1 MLLFWH
7 RSLMT
12 EWIKGI
18 SLITHKSYLQSCLML
33 LITTVSFTFCTTSK
47 NLKIIWKYDK
57 KFKKHYAIFLKR
69 MLFPTQQN
77 YILRTSPKK
86 SYGRS
91 HMVSYVTPKDVP
103 CHLRPLDVEI
113 WLPEDVPTYGSK
125 DVPVMSCM

>member
-1 MLLFWH
+1 MFWH
-7 RSLMT
+7 WSLMT

-57 KFKKHYAIFLKR
+57 KFKKHYAIFLKGCF
-69 MLFPTQQN
+69 FPLN
-77 YILRTSPKK
+77 KITSWRLPQKK

-125 DVPVMSCM
+125 DVPVMSFM